1 LFADPTS
8 QVLQP
13 FETRVC
19 RFCITK
25 ALRLLLFVLGLFVR
39 YEGFHQ
45 QDEVL
50 RRALLEVSS
59 DKTVAVEIDW
69 EVWYAKRDEVK

>member
-1 LFADPTS
+1 
-8 QVLQP
+8 
-13 FETRVC
+13 
-19 RFCITK
+19 
-25 ALRLLLFVLGLFVR
+25 LLFVLGFFVR

-50 RRALLEVSS
+50 RRALLGVSS
-59 DKTVAVEIDW
+59 DKTVAVGIDW